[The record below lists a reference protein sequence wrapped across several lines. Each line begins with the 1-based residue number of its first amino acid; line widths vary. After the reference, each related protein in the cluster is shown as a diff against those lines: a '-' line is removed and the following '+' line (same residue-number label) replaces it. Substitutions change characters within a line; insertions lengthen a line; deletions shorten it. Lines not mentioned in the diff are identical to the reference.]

1 MIRLAVLGAALLAGG
16 AADADGYC
24 NEPYDEFFACDI
36 PERGARV
43 EFCRVLDRTAIT
55 DQIPEYRYSYAEHGQ
70 VKLSFDTANAMSTV
84 STGIRGIS
92 GDALTTGFDNAGTV
106 YAAYIPAGDV
116 YPQQA
121 VVMVYPSMDDYLKG
135 EDGDVLGRR
144 YCYPPT
150 IQVNMEWFGPG

>member
-1 MIRLAVLGAALLAGG
+1 MRAVLVVVLLTSSSAF
-16 AADADGYC
+16 ADGYC

-43 EFCRVLDRTAIT
+43 EFCRILDR
-55 DQIPEYRYSYAEHGQ
+55 DQITAQTLEYRYSYAEHGI
-70 VKLSFDTANAMSTV
+70 VKLSFDTDDAMSTV

-92 GDALTTGFDNAGTV
+92 GDALTTGLDNAGTI

-121 VVMVYPSMDDYLKG
+121 VLMVYPSMDDYLRG

-144 YCYPPT
+144 YCYPPSIHT
-150 IQVNMEWFGPG
+150 NIESFGPS